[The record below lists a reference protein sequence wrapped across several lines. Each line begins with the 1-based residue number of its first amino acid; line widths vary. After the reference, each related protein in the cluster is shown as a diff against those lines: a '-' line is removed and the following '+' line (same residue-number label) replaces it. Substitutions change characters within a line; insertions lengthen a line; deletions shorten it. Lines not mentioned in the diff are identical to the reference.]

1 MLNWCNN
8 AFSQS
13 VTCTIT
19 FLQRRMHL
27 YHFHALLYGYTLRI
41 WINEAVVHQPVLNF
55 FKEKAERIKFLTITC
70 ESTNQSHLCT
80 YKGCVCTHRY
90 GFVFLDNSILMDSY
104 RNHMNTSK
112 IVVNAYRYTKWRQR
126 GLIDI
131 QNTKMLPQLGH
142 PSLARM
148 EEMG

>member
-1 MLNWCNN
+1 
-8 AFSQS
+8 
-13 VTCTIT
+13 
-19 FLQRRMHL
+19 MHL

-55 FKEKAERIKFLTITC
+55 FKEKAERIKFLTIMC

-80 YKGCVCTHRY
+80 YMAIWGYVCALIVY

-112 IVVNAYRYTKWRQR
+112 IVVNAWRQR
-126 GLIDI
+126 GLIHI
-131 QNTKMLPQLGH
+131 QNMKMLPRLGH

>member
-1 MLNWCNN
+1 
-8 AFSQS
+8 
-13 VTCTIT
+13 
-19 FLQRRMHL
+19 MHL
-27 YHFHALLYGYTLRI
+27 YHFHALLYGYTSRI
-41 WINEAVVHQPVLNF
+41 WINEAVVHHPALNF
-55 FKEKAERIKFLTITC
+55 FLRKKQRELSFLLLRANQQIKLICVRIW
-70 ESTNQSHLCT
+70 
-80 YKGCVCTHRY
+80 GVCALIVY